1 MEALINTSSAAYLTP
16 KHPIYPKGAMVTLPD
31 LIYII
36 YLKLDYKKF

>member
-1 MEALINTSSAAYLTP
+1 MEALINTSSTAYLTP
-16 KHPIYPKGAMVTLPD
+16 KHLIYPKGAMAALPD

>member
-16 KHPIYPKGAMVTLPD
+16 KHPIYPKGAMVALPD

-36 YLKLDYKKF
+36 YLKLDYNKF